1 MKKVTVQRRWV
12 SRGIAAAVLCAIGA
26 LLAWP
31 RSGTAF
37 TQYSQNGGDATN
49 CGSCHGDFRATS
61 YVSLADG
68 QNWGNLHNLHRNTM
82 LSGDCGSC
90 HGANTFP
97 VILNASEGGTG
108 LSPIGCVGCHG
119 RAEDNVAANPEIGAG
134 RTGYGAG
141 LRQRHQTAG
150 VTSCGNCHLDADP
163 ANYTP
168 VGENVLPTY
177 YANPGTGHPA
187 MPSESC
193 NANGSENFAG
203 ATKGLDND
211 GDDAYDTSDT
221 NCTAPV
227 ENSTWGSIKSLY
239 QQ

>member
-1 MKKVTVQRRWV
+1 MKNVTSGGRWIA
-12 SRGIAAAVLCAIGA
+12 RGIAVAFLGAICA

-37 TQYSQNGGDATN
+37 TQYSLNGGDATN
-49 CGSCHGDFRATS
+49 CASCHGDFRATA

-68 QNWGNLHNLHRNTM
+68 QNWGNLHNLHRTSM
-82 LSGDCGSC
+82 LSGDCASC
-90 HGANTFP
+90 HGADDLP
-97 VILNASEGGTG
+97 VILDASDGGNG

-134 RTGYGAG
+134 RSGYGAG
-141 LRQRHQTAG
+141 LRQQHQNAG
-150 VTSCGNCHLDADP
+150 VTSCSNCHLDANP

-193 NANGSENFAG
+193 NGDGSENFAG
-203 ATKGLDND
+203 ATQGLDND
-211 GDDAYDTSDT
+211 GDDVYDASDS
-221 NCTAPV
+221 NCAAPV

-239 QQ
+239 E